1 MADLFT
7 QLWEMEIAGI
17 RVTPILLAILVC
29 YGLFLLIQA
38 AMKNKAPQFK
48 RRNLPKEIKE
58 DNDLKQK
65 LIGHYA
71 GHILKLG
78 NETLGHVLS
87 FDTTKEKPVIVK
99 VKGKL
104 FVQEPIP
111 KDIGDEKRI
120 VKVFTFK
127 VCKNNRLS
135 ILIAKIF
142 NIGTW
147 YIMADE
153 LGLRFQ
159 FDEIVINPNVDH
171 DIQSGVL
178 YFGGRAKEVIEN
190 IGYKMNRENETEEF
204 LNYIPK
210 MNFLET
216 NLSGIVAKKREE
228 AAIEKEKFKGQSESD

>member
-1 MADLFT
+1 MVDIFT
-7 QLWEMEIAGI
+7 AAWEYRIGNI
-17 RVTPILLAILVC
+17 QVVPIILVIIVL
-29 YGLFLLIQA
+29 YLIFLFIKSMA
-38 AMKNKAPQFK
+38 NRTPQFK
-48 RRNLPKEIKE
+48 RRNLPEELKE
-58 DNDLKQK
+58 DNDLKMK
-65 LIGHYA
+65 LIGRYS
-71 GHILKLG
+71 GYTLKLG
-78 NETLGHVLS
+78 NEPLGYVLS

-99 VKGKL
+99 IKDKL
-104 FVQEPIP
+104 YVQQPIQHEI
-111 KDIGDEKRI
+111 DGEKRT
-120 VKVFTFK
+120 VKIFTFK

-142 NIGTW
+142 NKGTW

-171 DIQSGVL
+171 DIQSGVI

-190 IGYKMNRENETEEF
+190 SGYKMNRENETEEF